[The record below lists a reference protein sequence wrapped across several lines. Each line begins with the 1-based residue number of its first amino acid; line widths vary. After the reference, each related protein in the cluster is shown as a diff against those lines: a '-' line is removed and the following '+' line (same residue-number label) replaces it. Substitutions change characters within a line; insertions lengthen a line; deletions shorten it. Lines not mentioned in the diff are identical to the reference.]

1 MGGDSGCNSY
11 GGQYRLSG
19 SSITVTQ
26 LISTMRA
33 CAEQPLNDQE
43 AVFQKALGDATQISL
58 AGNQLTLQN
67 ASGGEV
73 LAFQKQ

>member
-1 MGGDSGCNSY
+1 M
-11 GGQYRLSG
+11 
-19 SSITVTQ
+19 
-26 LISTMRA
+26 ISTLRA

-43 AVFQKALGDATQISL
+43 AVFQKALGDAAQISL
-58 AGNQLTLQN
+58 AGSQLTLQN